1 MRYIILLLILCSSC
15 SSQPDSLFYVNPKL
29 VTLKTKDNGIKFSF
43 DSKRNYTRILMMRSH
58 YDFRQMDTIDVFQ
71 YPVSEIEL
79 DPTLYT
85 FTDSLIAPN
94 LPYYYLFI
102 LHTKDGK
109 VLQSKAH
116 TAIWEKSVTLPKAFK
131 KLNIHVDKIN
141 YILELRDSGSVVKRY
156 PISLGQNP
164 FGRKIEKDYLS
175 TPEGVYHCNYL
186 KPKSQFYKAIGV
198 NYPTNID
205 RKRFAKA
212 IKEGTLYNSPP
223 NIGGSIQ
230 IHGGGIGHNWTF
242 GCMALR
248 NSDIDELFKVKVKAY
263 TPIFIT
269 GSEITRDS
277 LPY

>member
-1 MRYIILLLILCSSC
+1 MRYIILLLIFCTSC
-15 SSQPDSLFYVNPKL
+15 SSQPNSLFYVKPKL
-29 VTLKTKDNGIKFSF
+29 VTVQPQEDGIHFTF
-43 DSKRNYTRILMMRSH
+43 DSKRKYKRILMMRSH
-58 YDFRQMDTIDVFQ
+58 YNFTTMDTIDVFQ

-79 DPTLYT
+79 DPNAYS

-94 LPYYYLFI
+94 LTYHYLFV
-102 LHTKDGK
+102 LYTKDGK
-109 VLQSKAH
+109 TLQSK
-116 TAIWEKSVTLPKAFK
+116 TFSTTYKKEVTLPQKFK
-131 KLNIHVDKIN
+131 KLNIHVDKLN
-141 YILELRDSGSVVKRY
+141 YILELRDSNRVVKRY

-175 TPEGVYHCNYL
+175 TPEGMYHCNYL

-198 NYPTNID
+198 NYPTNVD

-242 GCMALR
+242 GCMAMR
-248 NSDIDELFKVKVKAY
+248 NSDIDELYKVKVKAY